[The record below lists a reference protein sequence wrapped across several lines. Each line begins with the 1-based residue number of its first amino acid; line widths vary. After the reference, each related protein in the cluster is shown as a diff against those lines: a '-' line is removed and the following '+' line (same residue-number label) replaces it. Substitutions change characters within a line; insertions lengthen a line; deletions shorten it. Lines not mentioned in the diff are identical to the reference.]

1 MSGDSLHY
9 DLLDVQLRTPA
20 PLIDEMM
27 IADAR
32 DGLSPSQMVER
43 KLVSLLKATPLPM
56 SRLYTSSTS
65 RTL

>member
-9 DLLDVQLRTPA
+9 DLMDRHLRTAA
-20 PLIDEMM
+20 PLIDERM

-43 KLVSLLKATPLPM
+43 KLVSLLKATPLPR
-56 SRLYTSSTS
+56 SRLPMTCTS
-65 RTL
+65 RAL

>member
-9 DLLDVQLRTPA
+9 ELLDMQLQTAA
-20 PLIDEMM
+20 PVLDEMM

-32 DGLSPSQMVER
+32 DGLRPSQMVER

-56 SRLYTSSTS
+56 SCLQMSSAF
-65 RTL
+65 RAL